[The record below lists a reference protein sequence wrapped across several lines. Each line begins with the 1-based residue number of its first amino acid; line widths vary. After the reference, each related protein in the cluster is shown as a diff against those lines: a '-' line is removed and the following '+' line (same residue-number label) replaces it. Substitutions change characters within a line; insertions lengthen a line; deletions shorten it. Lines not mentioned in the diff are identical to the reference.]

1 VDIFAAPLVPTQCY
15 FSATIKQS
23 EVEAQGVIVWAS
35 EADCSCIPAP
45 PPPASPPSRIY
56 FCGLPAV
63 WHFFDHPLIATTC
76 YYSYS
81 LTRIDVMSQGVDVYH
96 DAVGCR
102 CVLPPPPIP
111 STLPPPFA
119 LVSLRSPPKAPSPSA
134 PTPLSSISKAAHI
147 GSMVQL
153 AETKMHNNWPEPSPV
168 MERQAPRTFF
178 ALGAEKLLSLSE
190 RVPVSPARRP
200 GITDLINHPSQATLQ
215 VPTVFA
221 VLVGCGLMTLLLRRY
236 AIIDETSCP
245 ESDTIHIHSVEDRR
259 KVDLL

>member
-1 VDIFAAPLVPTQCY
+1 VDVSRICSYVLPLRGQL
-15 FSATIKQS
+15 ALHKLQKL
-23 EVEAQGVIVWAS
+23 
-35 EADCSCIPAP
+35 
-45 PPPASPPSRIY
+45 PASSPPVLSA
-56 FCGLPAV
+56 LPQLSV
-63 WHFFDHPLIATTC
+63 LYVVTC
-76 YYSYS
+76 
-81 LTRIDVMSQGVDVYH
+81 MQVYH